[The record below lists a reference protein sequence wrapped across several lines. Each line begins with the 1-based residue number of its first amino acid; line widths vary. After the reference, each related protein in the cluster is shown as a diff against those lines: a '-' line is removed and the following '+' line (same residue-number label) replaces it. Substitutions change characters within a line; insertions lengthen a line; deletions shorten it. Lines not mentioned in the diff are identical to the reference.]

1 MGDHTS
7 VVTLWT
13 CVRHLVMVQ
22 ICSAPQNTLIL
33 TAKTALNEIY
43 ATLLKTIFFWDT
55 LQARANVGHPNSHC
69 ALLIAS
75 SRETKN
81 TLLAKSQMSRTK
93 TFHFLEN
100 FTMLVVPL
108 YFTRKLIVFDAKSA
122 YYVKKIINCL
132 NEQEILQLFS
142 HILSIIIFWQKSKS
156 MFIYI
161 GNFCP

>member
-1 MGDHTS
+1 M
-7 VVTLWT
+7 
-13 CVRHLVMVQ
+13 
-22 ICSAPQNTLIL
+22 CSAPQNTLIL

-55 LQARANVGHPNSHC
+55 LQARFNVGHPNSHC
-69 ALLIAS
+69 ALLLHIDC

-81 TLLAKSQMSRTK
+81 TLLTKSQMSRTK

-100 FTMLVVPL
+100 FTTLVVPL

-142 HILSIIIFWQKSKS
+142 HILSIIIFW
-156 MFIYI
+156 
-161 GNFCP
+161 